1 MRVLL
6 VGGGAR
12 ECIIAE
18 QLARSAEVYV
28 AMNEGNP
35 GISHIS
41 QKVLIC
47 DYSNI
52 EAIGSWA
59 IMSKIDIAL
68 VTSETALAKGVVDA
82 LKEAG
87 IAVAS
92 PPSSGSVIGEN
103 TIYTLNLMESAGI
116 PRPEFMVCKKQVEIK
131 KAIKEFD
138 KFVVKPAVKIEM
150 KGTKFGSADFKKTN
164 DVLDY
169 GKKLIKRHGSVIVE
183 GMVDGEVFSIHGIT
197 DGRTIS
203 FMPPV
208 HVAKRALE
216 EDKGDIT
223 DGMGG
228 FTSGK
233 LLPYMKQSDLDKAHA
248 YLWRLVKIMRAKGV
262 AYRGAILGNFMIT
275 KKGVVMLDARASFGN
290 TEALNNFT
298 ALRSHFADILV
309 SVMEGSLKQM
319 SFYEMATVSKYL
331 VPEKYPK
338 STRKKEVKVNE
349 RTVWDN
355 GSKYYFNS
363 IETKDGK
370 TYTSKGRTLAICAK
384 ATDIKEANLKIEG
397 AVGGITGK
405 LRHRRDIASSKYVT
419 RLVKRIALLRGYS
432 Y

>member
-28 AMNEGNP
+28 AMKEKNP
-35 GISHIS
+35 GIEHIS
-41 QKVLIC
+41 QKFLIC

-52 EAIGSWA
+52 EAIGNWA
-59 IMSKIDIAL
+59 ILSKIDIAL
-68 VTSETALAKGVVDA
+68 VTSETALSAGVVDA
-82 LKEAG
+82 LKEAE
-87 IAVAS
+87 IPVAS

-116 PRPEFMVCKKQVEIK
+116 PRPEFMVCKKQTEIK
-131 KAIKEFD
+131 KAMNEFG
-138 KFVVKPAVKIEM
+138 KFVVKPVVKIELG
-150 KGTKFGSADFKKTN
+150 GTKFGSADFKKTK

-183 GMVDGEVFSIHGIT
+183 GMVDGEVFSLQGMT

-208 HVAKRALE
+208 HVAKRAFD
-216 EDKGDIT
+216 EDKGEIT

-233 LLPYMKQSDLDKAHA
+233 LLPYMKQSDLDKAHG

-262 AYRGAILGNFMIT
+262 MYRGPILGNFMIT
-275 KKGVVMLDARASFGN
+275 KRGVVMLDARATFGN
-290 TEALNNFT
+290 TESLNNLT
-298 ALRSHFADILV
+298 VLRSQFADILI
-309 SVMEGSLKQM
+309 SVIEGSLKQM

-338 STRKKEVKVNE
+338 NTRKKEVAVNE
-349 RTVWDN
+349 RAVWNN
-355 GSKYYFNS
+355 GSKYYFHSVGTEN
-363 IETKDGK
+363 GK
-370 TYTSKGRTLAICAK
+370 IYTSKGRTLAICAK
-384 ATDIKEANLKIEG
+384 ATEIKEANLKVEG
-397 AVGGITGK
+397 AIGGVTGK

-419 RLVKRIALLRGYS
+419 RLVKRIALLRGYA
-432 Y
+432 